1 MSKQQVIGLGLF
13 IIAFAS
19 PSVVLA
25 KSVKPTIVM
34 EETKSPKLEAGDVL
48 AAMQDKKKSDYLLP
62 YPGILIDNPLYFLK
76 KLRDQILEKLIVDP
90 IRKAEFHL
98 LQADKFL
105 NMGISLNDQKK
116 VALAGTVIARAETY
130 MQQTVSELL
139 AIKGNGTQIP
149 GSVVDRLQKSS
160 AKHVEVLEDM
170 LTKIDASQK
179 QAVTDAL
186 TMLKKV
192 QGDLSKLK

>member
-1 MSKQQVIGLGLF
+1 MRKQQMIGLGLF
-13 IIAFAS
+13 IIALAS

-34 EETKSPKLEAGDVL
+34 EETKSPKMEAGDVL

-62 YPGILIDNPLYFLK
+62 YPGILLDSPLYFLK

-130 MQQTVSELL
+130 MQQTVNELL

-149 GSVVDRLQKSS
+149 GNVVDRLEKSI
-160 AKHVEVLEDM
+160 AKHIEVLEEL

-179 QAVTDAL
+179 QIVTDAL
-186 TMLKKV
+186 TMLKKA

>member
-1 MSKQQVIGLGLF
+1 M
-13 IIAFAS
+13 
-19 PSVVLA
+19 
-25 KSVKPTIVM
+25 
-34 EETKSPKLEAGDVL
+34 
-48 AAMQDKKKSDYLLP
+48 P